1 MSELREKTDFKK
13 DLVTYGP
20 IGERR
25 LMEIL
30 SARGRRYEDISDI
43 EEFRI
48 FDIDIIQYN
57 DDVCTWKMVL
67 DAYYHGK
74 YASDVNAVAYE
85 VKTDTYGVKSRNIV
99 YEVISNSNSGCLART
114 KADYLFYVFLNK
126 ENEIIEEFLID
137 IKKLRWWI
145 MENFDKVNNCDYLK
159 SKSMRRGKD
168 NTGIFLINIDY
179 LVANKPDMA
188 KKLK

>member
-1 MSELREKTDFKK
+1 
-13 DLVTYGP
+13 
-20 IGERR
+20 
-25 LMEIL
+25 
-30 SARGRRYEDISDI
+30 
-43 EEFRI
+43 
-48 FDIDIIQYN
+48 
-57 DDVCTWKMVL
+57 MVL

>member
-20 IGERR
+20 IGEKR

-30 SARGRRYEDISDI
+30 SARGRRHEDISDI

-57 DDVCTWKMVL
+57 DDVCTWKTVL

-74 YASDVNAVAYE
+74 YASDVNAVTYE

-159 SKSMRRGKD
+159 YKY
-168 NTGIFLINIDY
+168 I
-179 LVANKPDMA
+179 
-188 KKLK
+188 